1 MKQVLAVFRDEL
13 RRIFALRPV
22 FSVLIVGSAFY
33 AVFYPQPYL
42 NEALRNVP
50 IAVVDADGTSAS
62 RELARRIDAT
72 SDIAVAM
79 VLPDVVSAE
88 REVFARKIF
97 GILAIPKNFE
107 RDLLH
112 GRASPIALYAD
123 ASYFLQYQRVA
134 GAVAAVAQTL
144 GAEIETARLIG
155 IGVDPALASAA
166 SDPMQLTA
174 VPLFNPEGGYAT
186 YVLPGAFVIILHQIL
201 LIGVG
206 LLGTFPGADPAEN
219 ATDDPAPGAF
229 ATVAGK
235 MLAYL
240 LIEAVILPLYL
251 IALPYLYG
259 LPRLGGVIPILAFA
273 VPFVLSISGLGLVV
287 AATFKNPLSVQ
298 LVLAAIGLPF
308 FYLAGFAWPT
318 EVIPPAVHV
327 VSLLVPSTSA
337 INGFTRLAQL
347 GAPLADVRGEFL
359 LLWGLTLFYG
369 GIAWIL
375 EVRRR
380 RVASVPSWAASD

>member
-1 MKQVLAVFRDEL
+1 MKQVLTVFRDEF

-22 FSVLIVGSAFY
+22 FAVLIVGSAFY

-50 IAVVDADGTSAS
+50 IAIVDGDGTSVS

-72 SDIAVAM
+72 SDIAVTL
-79 VLPDVVSAE
+79 VLPDLVSAQ
-88 REVFARKIF
+88 REVYARKIF
-97 GILAIPKNFE
+97 GILVIPKNFE

-123 ASYFLQYQRVA
+123 ASYFLVYQRVS
-134 GAVAAVAQTL
+134 GGVTAVARTV
-144 GAEIETARLIG
+144 GAEVEAARLIG
-155 IGVDPALASAA
+155 IGVDPVLANAA

-174 VPLFNPEGGYAT
+174 VPLFNPQGGYAT
-186 YVLPGAFVIILHQIL
+186 YVLPGAFVLLLQQIL
-201 LIGVG
+201 LMGVG
-206 LLGTFPGADPAEN
+206 LLGALPGPVPAEN
-219 ATDDPAPGAF
+219 ATDCPPPGPF

-240 LIEAVILPLYL
+240 LLEAVILPLYL
-251 IALPYLYG
+251 IALPYFYG
-259 LPRLGGVIPILAFA
+259 LPRLGGVVPILIFA
-273 VPFVLSISGLGLVV
+273 VPFVLSVSGLGLVV
-287 AATFKNPLSVQ
+287 AAIFKNPLSVQ

-308 FYLAGFAWPT
+308 FFLAGFAWPT
-318 EVIPPAVHV
+318 EVIPPAVHMA
-327 VSLLVPSTSA
+327 SLLVPSTSA

-347 GAPLADVRGEFL
+347 GAPLADVRAEFL
-359 LLWGLTLFYG
+359 MLWGLALFYG
-369 GIAWIL
+369 GIVWIL

-380 RVASVPSWAASD
+380 RPDRRNVRIAVA

>member
-1 MKQVLAVFRDEL
+1 MKQVLTVFRDEL
-13 RRIFALRPV
+13 RRIFVLRPV

-50 IAVVDADGTSAS
+50 IAVVDSDGTSAS

-72 SDIAVAM
+72 SDIAVSM
-79 VLPDVVSAE
+79 VLPDVVGAE
-88 REVFARKIF
+88 REVFARKTF

-123 ASYFLQYQRVA
+123 ASYFLLYQRVA

-174 VPLFNPEGGYAT
+174 VPLFNPQGGYAT
-186 YVLPGAFVIILHQIL
+186 YVLPGAFILILHQIL
-201 LIGVG
+201 LMGVG
-206 LLGTFPGADPAEN
+206 LLGTLPGADPAEN

-298 LVLAAIGLPF
+298 LILAAIGLPF

>member
-1 MKQVLAVFRDEL
+1 MKQVLTVFRDEL
-13 RRIFALRPV
+13 RRIFVLRPV
-22 FSVLIVGSAFY
+22 FSVLIVGSACY

-50 IAVVDADGTSAS
+50 IAVVDGDGTSAS
-62 RELARRIDAT
+62 RELARRIDST
-72 SDIAVAM
+72 SDIAVSM
-79 VLPDVVSAE
+79 VLPDVISAE

-123 ASYFLQYQRVA
+123 ASYFLLYQRVSA
-134 GAVAAVAQTL
+134 GVAAVAQTL

-174 VPLFNPEGGYAT
+174 VPLFNPQGGYAT

-201 LIGVG
+201 LIAVG
-206 LLGTFPGADPAEN
+206 LLGTLPGADPTEK
-219 ATDDPAPGAF
+219 ATDEPSPGPF
-229 ATVAGK
+229 ATVLGK

-240 LIEAVILPLYL
+240 LIEAIILPLYL

-259 LPRLGGVIPILAFA
+259 LPRLGGVIPILIFA
-273 VPFVLSISGLGLVV
+273 VPFVLSISGLGLIVS
-287 AATFKNPLSVQ
+287 ATFKKPLSVQ
-298 LVLAAIGLPF
+298 LILAAIGLPF

-318 EVIPPAVHV
+318 EVIPPTVHV

-337 INGFTRLAQL
+337 ISGFTRLAQL

-359 LLWGLTLFYG
+359 MLWGLTLFYG

-380 RVASVPSWAASD
+380 RFASVPSWAASD

>member
-1 MKQVLAVFRDEL
+1 MKQVLTVFRDEL
-13 RRIFALRPV
+13 RRIFVLRPV

-50 IAVVDADGTSAS
+50 IAVVDSDGTSAS

-72 SDIAVAM
+72 SDIAVSM
-79 VLPDVVSAE
+79 VLPDVVGAE

-112 GRASPIALYAD
+112 GRASLIALYAD
-123 ASYFLQYQRVA
+123 ASYFLLYQRVA

-174 VPLFNPEGGYAT
+174 VPLFNPQGGYAT
-186 YVLPGAFVIILHQIL
+186 YVLPGAFILILHQIL
-201 LIGVG
+201 LMGVG
-206 LLGTFPGADPAEN
+206 LLGTLHGADPAEN

-259 LPRLGGVIPILAFA
+259 LPRLGGVIPILVFA

-287 AATFKNPLSVQ
+287 AATFKDPLSVQ